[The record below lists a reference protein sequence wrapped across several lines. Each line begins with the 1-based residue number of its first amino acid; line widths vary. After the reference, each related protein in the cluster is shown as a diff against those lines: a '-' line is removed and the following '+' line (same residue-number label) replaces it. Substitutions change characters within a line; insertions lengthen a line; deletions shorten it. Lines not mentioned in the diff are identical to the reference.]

1 MRLPDHV
8 AEIMAVLK
16 SQGYESYLVGGCVRD
31 LLLDRKPMDY
41 DVVTSAP
48 FEVICSVFPRTVPL
62 GARYGTLAVVTAAGP
77 VEVSTCKGPFHSS
90 LPGLTGIE
98 ADLFW
103 RDFTINAMAMDAD
116 GEIIDP
122 FGGMRD
128 LKGRIVA
135 APGNQAAQRFRDDPL
150 RMVRAI
156 RLGCTLD
163 FTLHPAVNDAIRA
176 VAPLLPRVAAERI
189 RSELELILLAERP
202 DQGVKALA
210 TAGLLTY
217 ILPEMMPML
226 GFDQKNPRHDKDLF
240 EHTMAVL
247 AAAPPRLTVRLAALL
262 HDVGKPICFTVDGN
276 GRGHFY
282 NHHIEGSRMA
292 TLILQRLRY
301 DHHTIEVVTRLIY
314 DHMSRFPQVRRESL
328 KKLISRVGEENL
340 DDLFDLQRAD
350 ILGSATPF
358 DTSLLDAM
366 EEEVANILAIQPPL
380 YRKDLAIDGNDLVA
394 LGWEPGPR
402 IAQVLEHLLEV
413 VLERPEMNQ
422 AGLLLEE
429 AQTYLKRGNK

>member
-1 MRLPDHV
+1 
-8 AEIMAVLK
+8 
-16 SQGYESYLVGGCVRD
+16 
-31 LLLDRKPMDY
+31 
-41 DVVTSAP
+41 
-48 FEVICSVFPRTVPL
+48 
-62 GARYGTLAVVTAAGP
+62 
-77 VEVSTCKGPFHSS
+77 
-90 LPGLTGIE
+90 
-98 ADLFW
+98 
-103 RDFTINAMAMDAD
+103 
-116 GEIIDP
+116 
-122 FGGMRD
+122 
-128 LKGRIVA
+128 
-135 APGNQAAQRFRDDPL
+135 
-150 RMVRAI
+150 
-156 RLGCTLD
+156 
-163 FTLHPAVNDAIRA
+163 
-176 VAPLLPRVAAERI
+176 
-189 RSELELILLAERP
+189 
-202 DQGVKALA
+202 
-210 TAGLLTY
+210 
-217 ILPEMMPML
+217 
-226 GFDQKNPRHDKDLF
+226 
-240 EHTMAVL
+240 
-247 AAAPPRLTVRLAALL
+247 
-262 HDVGKPICFTVDGN
+262 
-276 GRGHFY
+276 
-282 NHHIEGSRMA
+282 MA

-402 IAQVLEHLLEV
+402 IGQVLEHLLEV